1 MIKKPVKIQLSEGLD
16 ARPIALLVQEASQ
29 YSSSVY
35 IEVDQKQVNA
45 KSIMGMMSLTL
56 MPGEEITVVANG
68 TDEKEAAAGIER
80 FLVNVKNRELHKTLK
95 SLPKAGSLCYNACIR
110 KELWGQGLTEKRTD
124 NRRTDV

>member
-45 KSIMGMMSLTL
+45 KEHYGDDESD
-56 MPGEEITVVANG
+56 
-68 TDEKEAAAGIER
+68 TDAGRRGNHRCCER
-80 FLVNVKNRELHKTLK
+80 NR
-95 SLPKAGSLCYNACIR
+95 
-110 KELWGQGLTEKRTD
+110 
-124 NRRTDV
+124 

>member
-45 KSIMGMMSLTL
+45 KSIMGMMSLNL
-56 MPGEEITVVANG
+56 SEGEKVTVLTEG
-68 TDEKEAAAGIER
+68 EDEEMAAEGIKT
-80 FLVNVKNRELHKTLK
+80 FFANVK
-95 SLPKAGSLCYNACIR
+95 A
-110 KELWGQGLTEKRTD
+110 
-124 NRRTDV
+124 

>member
-56 MPGEEITVVANG
+56 MPEITVVANG

-80 FLVNVKNRELHKTLK
+80 FLVNVKNR
-95 SLPKAGSLCYNACIR
+95 
-110 KELWGQGLTEKRTD
+110 
-124 NRRTDV
+124 

>member
-45 KSIMGMMSLTL
+45 KSIMVMMTL
-56 MPGEEITVVANG
+56 GLDSVEEITLSANVD
-68 TDEKEAAAGIER
+68 DENAAMESIEQY
-80 FLVNVKNRELHKTLK
+80 LSN
-95 SLPKAGSLCYNACIR
+95 
-110 KELWGQGLTEKRTD
+110 Q
-124 NRRTDV
+124 